1 MLRVILATVSTVAVL
16 VLLLSFKT
24 HSTSAITTP
33 PAAVSN
39 SGGTTGGPASGTTSG
54 PAGGTTSGP
63 ASTPSSSSGN
73 STPATKTV
81 TGTAAGTIYGPV
93 QVRITVTNGKVTAV
107 DAVEYP
113 ENSPRDAQ
121 INSYAIPALN
131 QEALSAGSAHID
143 TVSGASYT
151 SGGYVTSLQSAL
163 DKAGL

>member
-39 SGGTTGGPASGTTSG
+39 SGGPTSGTASGT
-54 PAGGTTSGP
+54 
-63 ASTPSSSSGN
+63 ASTPSGPPGTSGSSN
-73 STPATKTV
+73 STPTTKSV

-113 ENSPRDAQ
+113 ENTPRDAQ

-151 SGGYVTSLQSAL
+151 SGGYITSLQSAL